1 MLEKLN
7 FEWELDQ
14 EEVVLTVRVRM
25 PVTSFLAKAQIIAGL
40 HQPVRRVKPD
50 LRAINTTNEEDTP

>member
-1 MLEKLN
+1 MREKIN

-14 EEVVLTVRVRM
+14 DEIVLTVKVRM

-40 HQPVRRVKPD
+40 HQPVRRVNPD
-50 LRAINTTNEEDTP
+50 LQVIETTTKEDLK